1 MNVCVSLF
9 VSHQYLQYGIST
21 CVCMYVYMYTCI
33 HIHVHVYVCMC
44 TFRCEGDCIYKYY
57 LCSYYFDLSRDLASR
72 NVLLSDELVAKVKL
86 VHIPID
92 DDICYYEVA
101 FPYF

>member
-1 MNVCVSLF
+1 MFMYVCVHLD
-9 VSHQYLQYGIST
+9 VREIVYISII
-21 CVCMYVYMYTCI
+21 YV
-33 HIHVHVYVCMC
+33 HIILY
-44 TFRCEGDCIYKYY
+44 
-57 LCSYYFDLSRDLASR
+57 LSRDLASR